1 MYKLYI
7 KIAVRYLFKNKLYSF
22 INITGLAVGIAT
34 FILIMLYVNHE
45 KSYDRFEGSENV
57 YRVFMDFKEGNTFVA
72 GDAQTSNYIGPTL
85 TDEFPEVLDYVRFY
99 RFDKVTFKKEDQLFE
114 EANGAMADASYF
126 DIFKRTLSKGDVATA
141 LKEPNT
147 IVLTESLAKK
157 IFGDEDPMQKSIHA
171 YYGEEVLLT
180 VTGVIK
186 DISRNTHM
194 TNNFLISFPTLYSWS
209 AFEGE
214 QSLNWAHCNYFT
226 YLKINASAN
235 KALLTD
241 KVIAS
246 DFEED
251 EDERYNLE
259 PLEEIHLYSNKPYEA
274 EANGSIS
281 RVKFLMAIAFI
292 ILILSWLNYINLSTS
307 KSLERAKEV
316 GIRKVSGA
324 QKNQLIIGSLM
335 ESVVLN
341 IIAMVLALGLSVLM
355 LSAFENLSGNTL
367 LVPTAFV
374 KQLLPI
380 LGFVF
385 LGILLAGLYPAILLS
400 SYSPSKALKG
410 KVAATMGGLQIRKAL
425 ITTQFLA
432 TIILLVG
439 TITVT
444 KQIDFLEKQP
454 IGAALDR
461 TIAFNGQLLSADSDS
476 LIRSKFRT
484 LQGELNAMPMV
495 KMATRAQTFPGD
507 GYDNLSSFV
516 GIVHPDGTEDS
527 RTNFYNYSVQSDYF
541 DLFDIKFLSGGA
553 FIDNPQGQSRSII
566 LNEEA
571 MKKLNI
577 TNPEEAISKT
587 VYFFGA
593 QWSIAGVVEN
603 YHHFGLKN
611 AVQPIIIL
619 HGNSSSNLVVK
630 FDENLTQVAGYSAA
644 IAQVKEKWTNIF
656 PESTFGYTFV
666 DKKFDAQYQDDR
678 QFSNAFKIFT
688 LLALLIACL
697 GLFGLTSYTCI
708 QRKKEIGIRKVNGA
722 TITEILGLLNKD
734 FLKWVVTAFV
744 IAIPISWYAMNNWL
758 SNFAYRTNLSWWI
771 FALAG
776 ILVLGVAMITVSWQS
791 FQAAIANPVEAL
803 KEE

>member
-34 FILIMLYVNHE
+34 FILIMLYVNNE
-45 KSYDRFEGSENV
+45 KSYDRFEGSENI

-85 TDEFPEVLDYVRFY
+85 TDEFPEVLNYVRIY
-99 RFDKVTFKKEDQLFE
+99 RFDKVTFKRGSQLFE
-114 EANGAMADASYF
+114 ESNGGMADASYF
-126 DIFKRTLSKGDVATA
+126 EIFNRSLSKGDVSTA

-147 IVLTESLAKK
+147 VVLTESLAKK
-157 IFGDEDPMQKSIHA
+157 IFGDEDPMQKSVHA

-186 DISRNTHM
+186 DNMRNTHM
-194 TNNFLISFPTLYSWS
+194 TNNFLISFPTLFSWS
-209 AFEGE
+209 AFEGQ
-214 QSLNWAHCNYFT
+214 QSLNWDHCNYFT
-226 YLKINASAN
+226 YLKLNAGID
-235 KALLTD
+235 KTLLTD

-259 PLEEIHLYSNKPYEA
+259 PLEDIHLYSNKPYEA

-281 RVKFLMAIAFI
+281 RVKFLIAIAFI

-324 QKNQLIIGSLM
+324 QKTQLIVGSLV
-335 ESVVLN
+335 ESAVLNVIAIILAVVL
-341 IIAMVLALGLSVLM
+341 SVIM
-355 LSAFENLSGNTL
+355 LSAFENLSGKTL
-367 LVPTAFV
+367 LVPTTFV

-400 SYSPSKALKG
+400 SYSPAKALKG
-410 KVAATMGGLQIRKAL
+410 KIAASMGGLQIRKAL
-425 ITTQFLA
+425 ITLQFLA

-454 IGAALDR
+454 IGASLDR
-461 TIAFNGQLLSADSDS
+461 TIAFNGELLTSDSDS
-476 LIRSKFRT
+476 IIRSKFRT
-484 LQGELNAMPMV
+484 LQSELKAMPMV
-495 KMATRAQTFPGD
+495 KMATRAQSFPGD

-516 GIVHPDGTEDS
+516 GIVYPDGTEDS
-527 RTNFYNYSVQSDYF
+527 RTNFYNYSVQSEYF
-541 DLFDIKFLSGGA
+541 DLFNINFLSGGT
-553 FIDNPQGQSRSII
+553 FIDNPKGQSRNII
-566 LNEEA
+566 VNEEA

-577 TNPEEAISKT
+577 STPEDAISKT
-587 VYFFGA
+587 VNFFGI
-593 QWSIAGVVEN
+593 QWTIAGVVEN

-619 HGNSSSNLVVK
+619 HRNSSNNLLVK
-630 FDENLTQVAGYSAA
+630 FDENLTNATGYAAA
-644 IAQVKEKWTNIF
+644 IAQVKSKWTKIF

-666 DKKFDAQYQDDR
+666 DKKFDAQYQDER
-678 QFSNAFKIFT
+678 QFSSAFKIFT

-722 TITEILGLLNKD
+722 TITEILALLNKD
-734 FLKWVVTAFV
+734 FMKWVITAFV
-744 IAIPISWYAMNNWL
+744 IAIPISWYAMNDWL
-758 SNFAYRTNLSWWI
+758 SNFAYRTNLSWWV

-776 ILVLGVAMITVSWQS
+776 VLVLGVAMITVSWQS